1 MNVPFLNFEGL
12 HKPIREEL
20 IDSFK
25 EVLDSGWYVGGREVD
40 LFEKDWASYL
50 QCGFSVGVSN
60 GLDGLELC
68 LRALNIGPGDE
79 VIVPANTYVASAL
92 AVTHVG
98 ATPVFVDCHPEFY
111 LIDGSNIQEAIT
123 ERTRAIMPVHLYG
136 QSVNMTAISEIAKS
150 NNLFVIEDNAQ
161 AHGSTWQSKRTGS
174 LGDVNATSFYP
185 GKNLGALGD
194 AGAVSTN
201 SEKLAER
208 VRVLKNYGSQ
218 KKYYN
223 EVVGYNKRLDE
234 LQAALLRVKLKSL
247 DGWTKMRQELAVQYD
262 EMLDGVG
269 DLILPSIQPG
279 SSHVYHLYVIQS
291 DARDELQQFLSKHN
305 VGTLIHYP
313 VPPYLQQCYSSLN
326 LSKGAF
332 PVSSQLSN
340 SILSIPLWPGMTNIQ
355 QEYVAD
361 TIKKFFSRH

>member
-1 MNVPFLNFEGL
+1 M
-12 HKPIREEL
+12 
-20 IDSFK
+20 
-25 EVLDSGWYVGGREVD
+25 
-40 LFEKDWASYL
+40 
-50 QCGFSVGVSN
+50 
-60 GLDGLELC
+60 
-68 LRALNIGPGDE
+68 
-79 VIVPANTYVASAL
+79 
-92 AVTHVG
+92 
-98 ATPVFVDCHPEFY
+98 
-111 LIDGSNIQEAIT
+111 
-123 ERTRAIMPVHLYG
+123 
-136 QSVNMTAISEIAKS
+136 
-150 NNLFVIEDNAQ
+150 
-161 AHGSTWQSKRTGS
+161 
-174 LGDVNATSFYP
+174 
-185 GKNLGALGD
+185 
-194 AGAVSTN
+194 
-201 SEKLAER
+201 
-208 VRVLKNYGSQ
+208 
-218 KKYYN
+218 
-223 EVVGYNKRLDE
+223 VGYNKRLDE

-355 QEYVAD
+355 QEYVCLLYTSDAAD
-361 TIKKFFSRH
+361 EV